1 MRPVSAKHRVAVIAA
16 ENTFKSPSR
25 CQIINYENTIF
36 YSILCSSHIIIL
48 IKYRIGMW
56 LWLWCCVS
64 QQFSRSTHFLR
75 LFQCFDRQIISDC
88 FNFDRILREV
98 HLLSNSGTNGGSSG
112 TNGREDERRKS
123 GLHINL
129 TSQSVFKKVFSK
141 SVVESSNC
149 DDWRFLWK
157 L

>member
-56 LWLWCCVS
+56 LWFWCCVS
-64 QQFSRSTHFLR
+64 
-75 LFQCFDRQIISDC
+75 FQGRHTFSDC
-88 FNFDRILREV
+88 FNALTGRSSQIASILTGFSGKYICYQTVEQMED
-98 HLLSNSGTNGGSSG
+98 HL
-112 TNGREDERRKS
+112 EQMVERMRR
-123 GLHINL
+123 GNL
-129 TSQSVFKKVFSK
+129 VCISV
-141 SVVESSNC
+141 
-149 DDWRFLWK
+149 
-157 L
+157 